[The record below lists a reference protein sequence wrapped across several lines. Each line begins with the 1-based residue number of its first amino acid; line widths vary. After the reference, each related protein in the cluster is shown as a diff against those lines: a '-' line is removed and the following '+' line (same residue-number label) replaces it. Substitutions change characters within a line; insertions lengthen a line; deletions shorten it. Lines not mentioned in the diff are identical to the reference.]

1 MHNYVLNI
9 TIMFCIIYK
18 QSAGESNQQTVV
30 QIHNTVFTYK
40 FLITQDL
47 IIVTV
52 IGFSEFK
59 GLLNKHCN
67 INI

>member
-1 MHNYVLNI
+1 MQNYVLNI
-9 TIMFCIIYK
+9 TRMFCIIYK

-59 GLLNKHCN
+59 RLLNKHCN